1 MALSGKTHNM
11 NLQEINLMLAG
22 ATTLA
27 GCTIALFFWRFW
39 RKTGDRLF
47 IFFAIAFLLLGI
59 EHLCIGFFGHQVQAL
74 VYLIRL
80 AAFLLIVY
88 AIIDKNRKQNGS

>member
-1 MALSGKTHNM
+1 
-11 NLQEINLMLAG
+11 MLAG
-22 ATTLA
+22 AIVLA

-47 IFFAIAFLLLGI
+47 IFFALAFFLLGI
-59 EHLCIGFFGHQVQAL
+59 EHVCLRLFAGQGRFL

-80 AAFLLIVY
+80 CAFLLIVY
-88 AIIDKNRKQNGS
+88 AIVDKNRKRDGS